1 MDISI
6 LNILDNG
13 QNNATGIVTNGQ
25 TLGQSMCRAIIVMIL
40 ILVVVG
46 GISHGVDDY
55 VPEFSGNRTFHE
67 EVYNHFQTM
76 EVDDVKAG
84 DTTVDGIDDGIVNDS
99 MRFVMYQRPS

>member
-25 TLGQSMCRAIIVMIL
+25 TLGQSMCRAIIGMIL
-40 ILVVVG
+40 ILGVVG

-76 EVDDVKAG
+76 EVMMLKQATLLLMVLMIAL
-84 DTTVDGIDDGIVNDS
+84 S
-99 MRFVMYQRPS
+99 MTR